1 MQAIKEKRNIR
12 LIIIIALIVT
22 VFVCL
27 VAYLIYVM
35 SGSGGQP
42 VVENP
47 TPTPEPSPTGV
58 QVIVTVEEGPTPT
71 PTLVVVETP
80 TPAPTE
86 EPTATPVPEP
96 TSTPTQKSPAELELS
111 PVISIGKIEDL
122 VKNGDFESGF
132 NPDGVALDWHSFNND
147 SAAINFSTEM
157 AGPYVKSGLRAQR
170 ITLSQATQPNRYAG
184 LYQQINLASGRIYT
198 LTLYGQI
205 RTGFAD
211 VKLSSY
217 GYRLQYAIDS
227 TGGDKWQDVPEKA
240 WVELP
245 WDEQALN
252 SSAVKFLDYTA
263 PISAASNKITLF
275 VRAWNKWADPGE
287 VQYTLDSISLV
298 GPSLVS
304 KPVTQEALI
313 DQPLP
318 TTGAGDSA
326 GFIGSGRFWGAV
338 LVLLLLATGAIYR
351 AKWNKI

>member
-1 MQAIKEKRNIR
+1 MQAIQEKRNIR
-12 LIIIIALIVT
+12 LILIIALIVV

-27 VAYLIYVM
+27 GGVLVYNVLY
-35 SGSGGQP
+35 GGGGQP
-42 VVENP
+42 VVQNP
-47 TPTPEPSPTGV
+47 TPTPEPSPTGI
-58 QVIVTVEEGPTPT
+58 QVIVTVEEPTMTPT
-71 PTLVVVETP
+71 RVIEETP
-80 TPAPTE
+80 TPALTE
-86 EPTATPVPEP
+86 EPTATPVPP
-96 TSTPTQKSPAELELS
+96 MPTPTKKSPAELELS

-132 NPDGVALDWHSFNND
+132 NPDGVALEWHSFNND
-147 SAAINFSTEM
+147 SAAINFSPET

-170 ITLSQATQPNRYAG
+170 ITLSQATQPDRYAG
-184 LYQQINLASGRIYT
+184 LYQQIKVAPGQIYT

-217 GYRLQYAIDS
+217 GYRLQYAINH

-240 WVELP
+240 WIELP
-245 WDEQALN
+245 WDEQQLN
-252 SSAVKFLDYTA
+252 SSAVKFLDYTI
-263 PISAASNKITLF
+263 PISSTSNKITLF

-287 VQYTLDSISLV
+287 AQYSLDSISLV

-304 KPVTQEALI
+304 KPATPEALI
-313 DQPLP
+313 NQPLP

-326 GFIGSGRFWGAV
+326 GLIGSGRFWVAV